1 MSDFTQTKPAAECD
15 VAVVGSGPAGLAAAT
30 AAAAQGARVVVI
42 DSAEQPGGQ
51 FWRHRSEAAGVADN
65 GELHH
70 GWRDYLKLRAQF
82 DAGTKSGR
90 IRYLPST
97 SVWMLT
103 HTAADAAD
111 AAGRSTGSPPD
122 ASGTA
127 GARFA
132 PGFTLRLAPA
142 HGGGR
147 SEHPTVRSSRL
158 VLATGGY
165 DRQLPVP
172 GWQLPGVMAAGGI
185 QAFGKQN
192 GMLPGKRFVVA
203 GTGPF
208 LLSVAAGIASQG
220 GNVAAVLESSNLMG
234 WLPRAHRAA
243 GVPAK
248 ALEGIEYTCAMLKH
262 RIPYRPRTVIT
273 EILGEDRVVG
283 VRTARVRRDGTIL
296 AGSGRHIEGIDS
308 VGLGWG
314 FTPQM
319 ELPMQL
325 GVSTKQDVDGSLIAI
340 VDEDQRSSLDG
351 LFIAGELTGVGGAAL
366 AVIEGRVAGRT
377 AALEA
382 TGQGAASAALPDPS
396 SGLIRGSASGSPSG
410 SPSGP
415 TKDPT
420 SGPTHGPTPAEA
432 RAIRRQRAFANAMNL
447 AHPVPAG
454 WQGLL
459 RDDTI
464 VCRCEEVQAGELR
477 ESLETLAGEDL
488 RTQKGLNRAGMGWC
502 QGRVCGFAVSCISSG
517 ADPRSASIETSLT
530 QSAKRPLAQPLPLG
544 AIAELD

>member
-1 MSDFTQTKPAAECD
+1 MNEFTETQPATEFD
-15 VAVVGSGPAGLAAAT
+15 VAIVGAGPAGLAAAG

-42 DSAEQPGGQ
+42 DSSEQPGGQ
-51 FWRHRSEAAGVADN
+51 FWRHRSEAAGVIDN

-70 GWRDYLKLRAQF
+70 GWREYLQLREAF
-82 DAGTKSGR
+82 DTGVANGA

-97 SVWMLT
+97 SVWMAQSAQNKPVSTPQISSEGDALVSQNAT
-103 HTAADAAD
+103 RNRGVQQEAA
-111 AAGRSTGSPPD
+111 REPNQV
-122 ASGTA
+122 TA
-127 GARFA
+127 GKNSSHSIR
-132 PGFTLRLAPA
+132 FTLRLTPA

-158 VLATGGY
+158 ILATGGY

-208 LLSVAAGIASQG
+208 LLSVAAGIAHQG
-220 GNVAAVLESSNLMG
+220 GTVAAVLESSNLMG

-248 ALEGIEYTCAMLKH
+248 ALEGVEYTFAMLKH

-273 EILGEDRVVG
+273 EILGDDRVIG
-283 VRTARVRRDGTIL
+283 VRTARVRRDGTIV
-296 AGSGRHIEGIDS
+296 AGSERQIDGIDS

-319 ELPMQL
+319 ELPVQL
-325 GVSTKQDVDGSLIAI
+325 GVSTKQDVDGSLIAV
-340 VDEDQRSSLDG
+340 VDEDQRSSLNG

-366 AVIEGRVAGRT
+366 AVIEGKVAGRT

-382 TGQGAASAALPDPS
+382 TGQGVTSAA
-396 SGLIRGSASGSPSG
+396 A
-410 SPSGP
+410 
-415 TKDPT
+415 
-420 SGPTHGPTPAEA
+420 HGPTSAEA
-432 RAIRRQRAFANAMNL
+432 RAIGRQRSFANAMNL
-447 AHPVPAG
+447 AHPVPSG
-454 WQGLL
+454 WQELL

-464 VCRCEEVQAGELR
+464 VCRCEEVPAGALR
-477 ESLETLAGEDL
+477 ESLETMAGEDL
-488 RTQKGLNRAGMGWC
+488 RTQKGQNRAGMGWC

-517 ADPRSASIETSLT
+517 ADPRSASVETSLA

>member
-1 MSDFTQTKPAAECD
+1 MNEFTETQPAAEFD
-15 VAVVGSGPAGLAAAT
+15 VAVVGAGPAGLAAAG
-30 AAAAQGARVVVI
+30 AAASRGARVVVI
-42 DSAEQPGGQ
+42 DSSEQPGGQ
-51 FWRHRSEAAGVADN
+51 FWRHRSEAAGVIDN

-70 GWRDYLKLRAQF
+70 GWREYLQLREAF
-82 DAGTKSGR
+82 DAGIANGS
-90 IRYLPST
+90 ILYLPST
-97 SVWMLT
+97 SVWMAQIPQGQT
-103 HTAADAAD
+103 HRPSSESAANSPAHGETEEALS
-111 AAGRSTGSPPD
+111 GR
-122 ASGTA
+122 
-127 GARFA
+127 AR
-132 PGFTLRLAPA
+132 FTLRLAPA

-147 SEHPTVRSSRL
+147 SKHQTVRCSRL

-172 GWQLPGVMAAGGI
+172 GWQLPGIMAAGGI

-208 LLSVAAGIASQG
+208 LLSVAAGIAHQG
-220 GNVAAVLESSNLMG
+220 GTVAAVLESSNLMG

-248 ALEGIEYTCAMLKH
+248 ALEGVEYTFAMLKH

-273 EILGEDRVVG
+273 EILGDSRVTG
-283 VRTARVRRDGTIL
+283 VRTARVRRDGTIV
-296 AGSGRHIEGIDS
+296 AGSERQIDGIDS

-319 ELPMQL
+319 ELPVQL
-325 GVSTKQDVDGSLIAI
+325 GVGTKQDVDGSLIAI

-366 AVIEGRVAGRT
+366 AVIEGKVAGRT

-382 TGQGAASAALPDPS
+382 TGQGATSAAAP
-396 SGLIRGSASGSPSG
+396 
-410 SPSGP
+410 GP
-415 TKDPT
+415 T
-420 SGPTHGPTPAEA
+420 SAEA
-432 RAIRRQRAFANAMNL
+432 RAIGRQRSFANAMNL

-454 WQGLL
+454 WQELL

-464 VCRCEEVQAGELR
+464 VCRCEEVPASALR
-477 ESLETLAGEDL
+477 ESLETMAGEDL
-488 RTQKGLNRAGMGWC
+488 RTQKGQNRAGMGWC

-517 ADPRSASIETSLT
+517 ADPRSASVETSLA

>member
-1 MSDFTQTKPAAECD
+1 MNDFTKTQPPAKFD
-15 VAVVGSGPAGLAAAT
+15 VAVVGAGPAGLAAAG
-30 AAAAQGARVVVI
+30 AAASQGARVVVV
-42 DSAEQPGGQ
+42 DSSEQPDGQ
-51 FWRHRSEAAGVADN
+51 FWRHRSEAAGIIDN

-70 GWRDYLKLRAQF
+70 GWREYLQLRETF
-82 DAGTKSGR
+82 DTGIANGT
-90 IRYLPST
+90 ILYLPST
-97 SVWMLT
+97 SVWMLS
-103 HTAADAAD
+103 HIGSAAPGKITDNPAE
-111 AAGRSTGSPPD
+111 T
-122 ASGTA
+122 SGTA
-127 GARFA
+127 DARNTA
-132 PGFTLRLAPA
+132 NFTLRLTPA

-147 SEHPTVRSSRL
+147 SDYPTVYSSRL
-158 VLATGGY
+158 VIATGGY

-208 LLSVAAGIASQG
+208 LLSVAAGIAHQG
-220 GNVAAVLESSNLMG
+220 GTVAAVLESSNLMG

-248 ALEGIEYTCAMLKH
+248 ALEGVEYTFAMLKH

-273 EILGEDRVVG
+273 EILGRDRVTG
-283 VRTARVRRDGTIL
+283 VRTARVRSDGTIVT
-296 AGSGRHIEGIDS
+296 GSERQINGIDS

-319 ELPMQL
+319 ELPVQL
-325 GVSTKQDVDGSLIAI
+325 GVSTKQDVDGSLIAV
-340 VDEDQRSSLDG
+340 VDEDQRSSLNG

-366 AVIEGRVAGRT
+366 AVIEGKVAGRT

-382 TGQGAASAALPDPS
+382 TGQGVTSAA
-396 SGLIRGSASGSPSG
+396 A
-410 SPSGP
+410 
-415 TKDPT
+415 
-420 SGPTHGPTPAEA
+420 HGPTSAEA
-432 RAIRRQRAFANAMNL
+432 RAIGRQRSFANAMNL

-454 WQGLL
+454 WQELL

-464 VCRCEEVQAGELR
+464 VCRCEEVPAGALR
-477 ESLETLAGEDL
+477 ESLESMAGEDL
-488 RTQKGLNRAGMGWC
+488 RTQKGQNRAGMGWC

-517 ADPRSASIETSLT
+517 ADPRSASVETSLA

-544 AIAELD
+544 ALADLD